1 MAQETGRVVKH
12 IERWDVEPTRV
23 LQQLLKPANRKPES
37 RAERFMLALSQ
48 GDLSTMW
55 LNSTDL
61 ALKVTLPVV
70 VISLATK
77 AVTGH
82 GLPVS
87 G

>member
-1 MAQETGRVVKH
+1 MVKH

-48 GDLSTMW
+48 GDVSTTW
-55 LNSTDL
+55 LTASDL

-70 VISLATK
+70 ILSLATK

-87 G
+87 A